1 MLIYLVVPAEATHN
15 RAGEI
20 TLTRIDDLTYEIT
33 ITTFTY
39 TLSQADR
46 NRLEVQW
53 GDNTF
58 SYADRV
64 SITRLPNF
72 YQKNIYITQHTFP
85 GPGIFE
91 IVVQDPNRNKG
102 VKNIVDQCNE
112 SDLILTLSFYTTLLF
127 KFLYEGSGLPV
138 SFSAG
143 VRLSLF
149 DAGGIVM
156 VSAEEEYA
164 P

>member
-1 MLIYLVVPAEATHN
+1 MKRLTFPILFLFCMTLSLHATHN

-20 TLTRIDDLTYEIT
+20 TLTQLDDLTYEIT

-58 SYADRV
+58 SYADRK

-72 YQKNIYITQHTFP
+72 YQQNVYITQHTFP
-85 GPGIFE
+85 GPGTYE
-91 IVVQDPNRNKG
+91 IVVQDPNRNLG
-102 VKNIVDQCNE
+102 VKNIPNSVNVIF
-112 SDLILTLSFYTTLLF
+112 SIKTT
-127 KFLYEGSGLPV
+127 
-138 SFSAG
+138 
-143 VRLSLF
+143 
-149 DAGGIVM
+149 IT
-156 VSAEEEYA
+156 
-164 P
+164 